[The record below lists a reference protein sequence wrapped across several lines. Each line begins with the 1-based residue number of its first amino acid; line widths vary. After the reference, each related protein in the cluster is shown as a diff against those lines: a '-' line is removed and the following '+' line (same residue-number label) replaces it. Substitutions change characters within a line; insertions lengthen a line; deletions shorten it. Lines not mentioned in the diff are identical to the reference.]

1 MPLSA
6 GGPGTGPPPKTSRRR
21 CSSRRCARSDGSN
34 GAAYRLPP
42 GCFESPRTRLPITGA
57 IARATRTIRPRTCRT
72 LASSSR
78 SSGGLRCIDMWISC
92 RICSARSSACASSTR
107 RAFARS
113 PRCSSGRRAPSSSFS
128 SARWRTCAEAW
139 VAMAEHAL
147 ADRVNAIVD
156 RIVARE
162 DASAALRDPEVAP
175 FARIAVELRHYPAP
189 DFKARLRATLQRR
202 TTMTSTMTTE
212 AVREGFTTVTPYI
225 RVANE
230 GLVAFLA
237 SAFGAVETF
246 AGRGGGGGMHR
257 EVRIGSSM
265 VMISEGSDASGM
277 MPVTPM
283 AFHIFVDDVDAA
295 FARAIAAG
303 GKAMGAPEDRHYGE
317 RAGFVTDPFGNYWFI
332 ASPLGPNSLANA

>member
-1 MPLSA
+1 
-6 GGPGTGPPPKTSRRR
+6 
-21 CSSRRCARSDGSN
+21 
-34 GAAYRLPP
+34 
-42 GCFESPRTRLPITGA
+42 
-57 IARATRTIRPRTCRT
+57 
-72 LASSSR
+72 
-78 SSGGLRCIDMWISC
+78 
-92 RICSARSSACASSTR
+92 
-107 RAFARS
+107 
-113 PRCSSGRRAPSSSFS
+113 
-128 SARWRTCAEAW
+128 
-139 VAMAEHAL
+139 MAEHAL

-156 RIVARE
+156 HIVARE

-257 EVRIGSSM
+257 EVRIGNSM
-265 VMISEGSDASGM
+265 VMIGEGSDASGM
-277 MPVTPM
+277 MPVAPM

-295 FARAIAAG
+295 FARAVAAG

-332 ASPLGPNSLANA
+332 ASPLGPNSLANALRTVTPALFADSAAGYIPFLERALGAVEEMRAGDGDRVRYARLRIGDAAVELGDGVPMPGAFMLYVTDPDERYERAVAAGATSIMTPSDQPYGRAAGVRDAVGNQWFFSKPTA